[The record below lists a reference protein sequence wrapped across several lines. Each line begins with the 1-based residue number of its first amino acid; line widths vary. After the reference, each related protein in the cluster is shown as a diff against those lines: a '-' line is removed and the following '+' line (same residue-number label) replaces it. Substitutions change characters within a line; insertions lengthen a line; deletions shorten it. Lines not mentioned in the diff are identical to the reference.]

1 MKVLVAED
9 NPVFQAMLAKLLT
22 SWDYTVTVVP
32 DGEPAWEIL
41 KDGNGPRLALVDW
54 FIPGIDGLELCRRV
68 RDLAAPPYTYILL
81 LTGKDQPDDVA
92 KGIESGA
99 DDYIRKPFNHRELE
113 ARVYRRP
120 PDSECLEPQSP
131 LTRGLLYNHFPAL
144 SEEL

>member
-32 DGEPAWEIL
+32 DGEQAWEIL
-41 KDGNGPRLALVDW
+41 KGGNGPRLALVDW

-99 DDYIRKPFNHRELE
+99 DDYIRKPFNHRELQ
-113 ARVYRRP
+113 ARVYAGRRIL
-120 PDSECLEPQSP
+120 SVLN
-131 LTRGLLYNHFPAL
+131 RNHP
-144 SEEL
+144 